1 MIPER
6 SQTFRTMLLEVNDL
20 GAPSN
25 AKDGAPAAVSD
36 LAPFLSLEFGAKTAV
51 LIAWAMFEAAECR

>member
-1 MIPER
+1 
-6 SQTFRTMLLEVNDL
+6 MLLEVNGL